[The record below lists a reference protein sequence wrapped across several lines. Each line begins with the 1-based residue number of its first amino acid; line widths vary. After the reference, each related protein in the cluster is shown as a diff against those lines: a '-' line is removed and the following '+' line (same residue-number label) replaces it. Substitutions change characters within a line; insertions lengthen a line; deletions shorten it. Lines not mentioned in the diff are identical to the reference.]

1 MAEDDLLRPL
11 HSSWALFQ
19 QARLPAG
26 LPEDEVA
33 ELRRAYFAGGSAMW
47 TLLQHIAEMPEEPRV
62 TAVNCLQAEVALHL
76 ASIGRT
82 YEGKL

>member
-1 MAEDDLLRPL
+1 MTDELMRPL
-11 HSSWALFQ
+11 HSSWQLYV

-26 LPEDEVA
+26 LPEDELT

-47 TLLQHIAEMPEEPRV
+47 TLLQHIAEMPLEPRTV
-62 TAVNCLQAEVALHL
+62 AVNSLQAEVALHL
-76 ASIGRT
+76 ASVGRT